1 MVNSKINLKNSKPI
15 IFGCL
20 FSMRVFFYVKIYAFL
35 SVSINHI
42 EYFKGKYGIFYTE
55 NILRK
60 GVQIL
65 QESAKE
71 DVKICRVSEN
81 IFCFWL
87 MEPVELELYI
97 QQLKEAFRK
106 KGEEE
111 NLPFSFS
118 IGAIYNNTIGK
129 ENIDALIDR
138 CGKMRLLNEKH
149 AEAEFSEGK
158 MKML

>member
-1 MVNSKINLKNSKPI
+1 
-15 IFGCL
+15 
-20 FSMRVFFYVKIYAFL
+20 MRVFFYVKIYAFL

-42 EYFKGKYGIFYTE
+42 EYFKGKYGILYTE

-71 DVKICRVSEN
+71 DVKIRRVSEN

-106 KGEEE
+106 KGYE
-111 NLPFSFS
+111 NSWNVCEFPGSVTGYS
-118 IGAIYNNTIGK
+118 GRYYQTSGYGVY
-129 ENIDALIDR
+129 IDVMWECNSKL
-138 CGKMRLLNEKH
+138 
-149 AEAEFSEGK
+149 
-158 MKML
+158 

>member
-1 MVNSKINLKNSKPI
+1 ML
-15 IFGCL
+15 
-20 FSMRVFFYVKIYAFL
+20 
-35 SVSINHI
+35 
-42 EYFKGKYGIFYTE
+42 YTE

-65 QESAKE
+65 KESTKE
-71 DVKICRVSEN
+71 DVKICRVSEI
-81 IFCFWL
+81 IFYFWL
-87 MEPVELELYI
+87 MKTVELEIYI

-111 NLPFSFS
+111 DLPFSFS

-129 ENIDALIDR
+129 ENIDELIDR
-138 CGKMRLLNEKH
+138 CGKMRLLDEKH
-149 AEAEFSEGK
+149 AEAEFIEGK

>member
-1 MVNSKINLKNSKPI
+1 MVNS

-20 FSMRVFFYVKIYAFL
+20 FSLWNRLFNMRVFFYVKIYAFL

-42 EYFKGKYGIFYTE
+42 EYFKGKYGILYTE

-87 MEPVELELYI
+87 MEPAELELYI

-118 IGAIYNNTIGK
+118 IGAIYNRK
-129 ENIDALIDR
+129 RKYWRIDWPVWKDAAFER
-138 CGKMRLLNEKH
+138 KACR
-149 AEAEFSEGK
+149 SRV
-158 MKML
+158 

>member
-1 MVNSKINLKNSKPI
+1 ML
-15 IFGCL
+15 
-20 FSMRVFFYVKIYAFL
+20 
-35 SVSINHI
+35 
-42 EYFKGKYGIFYTE
+42 YTE

-71 DVKICRVSEN
+71 DVKIRRVSEN

-129 ENIDALIDR
+129 ENIDELIDR
-138 CGKMRLLNEKH
+138 CGKMRLLDETH
-149 AEAEFSEGK
+149 AEAEFIEGK

>member
-1 MVNSKINLKNSKPI
+1 MI
-15 IFGCL
+15 
-20 FSMRVFFYVKIYAFL
+20 
-35 SVSINHI
+35 
-42 EYFKGKYGIFYTE
+42 YTE

-65 QESAKE
+65 QESTKE

-111 NLPFSFS
+111 DLPFSFS
-118 IGAIYNNTIGK
+118 NGIVI
-129 ENIDALIDR
+129 
-138 CGKMRLLNEKH
+138 
-149 AEAEFSEGK
+149 
-158 MKML
+158 

>member
-1 MVNSKINLKNSKPI
+1 
-15 IFGCL
+15 
-20 FSMRVFFYVKIYAFL
+20 MRVFFYVKIYAFL

-42 EYFKGKYGIFYTE
+42 EYFKGKCGMLYTE

-71 DVKICRVSEN
+71 DVKISRVSEN

-106 KGEEE
+106 RGGRE
-111 NLPFSFS
+111 S
-118 IGAIYNNTIGK
+118 AIFF
-129 ENIDALIDR
+129 LDR
-138 CGKMRLLNEKH
+138 CNIQ
-149 AEAEFSEGK
+149 
-158 MKML
+158 

>member
-1 MVNSKINLKNSKPI
+1 
-15 IFGCL
+15 
-20 FSMRVFFYVKIYAFL
+20 MRVFFYVKIYAFL

-42 EYFKGKYGIFYTE
+42 EYFKGKYGILYTE
-55 NILRK
+55 N
-60 GVQIL
+60 QIL

-129 ENIDALIDR
+129 ENIDELIDR

>member
-42 EYFKGKYGIFYTE
+42 EYFKGKYGMLYTE

-87 MEPVELELYI
+87 MEPVELEVYI

-106 KGEEE
+106 KRGGRE
-111 NLPFSFS
+111 S
-118 IGAIYNNTIGK
+118 AIFF
-129 ENIDALIDR
+129 LDR
-138 CGKMRLLNEKH
+138 CNIQ
-149 AEAEFSEGK
+149 
-158 MKML
+158 

>member
-1 MVNSKINLKNSKPI
+1 M
-15 IFGCL
+15 
-20 FSMRVFFYVKIYAFL
+20 FFYVKIYAFL
-35 SVSINHI
+35 SVIINHI
-42 EYFKGKYGIFYTE
+42 EYFKVKYGILYTE

-129 ENIDALIDR
+129 ENIDELIDR

>member
-1 MVNSKINLKNSKPI
+1 
-15 IFGCL
+15 
-20 FSMRVFFYVKIYAFL
+20 MRVFFYVKIYAFL

-42 EYFKGKYGIFYTE
+42 EYFKGKYGILYTE

-118 IGAIYNNTIGK
+118 IGAIYNNTIVQ
-129 ENIDALIDR
+129 R
-138 CGKMRLLNEKH
+138 CDVKR
-149 AEAEFSEGK
+149 
-158 MKML
+158 

>member
-1 MVNSKINLKNSKPI
+1 
-15 IFGCL
+15 
-20 FSMRVFFYVKIYAFL
+20 MRVFFYVKIYAFL

-42 EYFKGKYGIFYTE
+42 EYFKGKYGMLYTE

-65 QESAKE
+65 HESAKE

-87 MEPVELELYI
+87 MEPVELEVYI

-106 KGEEE
+106 KREEE

-129 ENIDALIDR
+129 ENIDELIDR
-138 CGKMRLLNEKH
+138 CGKMRFLDETH
-149 AEAEFSEGK
+149 AEAEFIEGK

>member
-1 MVNSKINLKNSKPI
+1 
-15 IFGCL
+15 
-20 FSMRVFFYVKIYAFL
+20 MRVFFYVKIYAFL

-42 EYFKGKYGIFYTE
+42 EYFKGKYGILYTE

-71 DVKICRVSEN
+71 DV
-81 IFCFWL
+81 
-87 MEPVELELYI
+87 PVELELYI

-111 NLPFSFS
+111 DLPFSSS

-129 ENIDALIDR
+129 ENIDELIDR

>member
-1 MVNSKINLKNSKPI
+1 ML
-15 IFGCL
+15 
-20 FSMRVFFYVKIYAFL
+20 
-35 SVSINHI
+35 
-42 EYFKGKYGIFYTE
+42 YTE

-60 GVQIL
+60 GVQIF
-65 QESAKE
+65 QKSTKE

-81 IFCFWL
+81 IFYFWL
-87 MEPVELELYI
+87 MESVELEIYI

-111 NLPFSFS
+111 NLPFSSS

-129 ENIDALIDR
+129 ENIDELIDR
-138 CGKMRLLNEKH
+138 CEKIRLLNEKH

>member
-1 MVNSKINLKNSKPI
+1 
-15 IFGCL
+15 
-20 FSMRVFFYVKIYAFL
+20 MRVFFYVKIYAFL

-42 EYFKGKYGIFYTE
+42 EYFKGKYGILYTE

-65 QESAKE
+65 QESAK
-71 DVKICRVSEN
+71 EN

-129 ENIDALIDR
+129 ENIDELIDR

>member
-1 MVNSKINLKNSKPI
+1 ML
-15 IFGCL
+15 
-20 FSMRVFFYVKIYAFL
+20 
-35 SVSINHI
+35 
-42 EYFKGKYGIFYTE
+42 YTE

-106 KGEEE
+106 KRGGRESVIF
-111 NLPFSFS
+111 L
-118 IGAIYNNTIGK
+118 
-129 ENIDALIDR
+129 LDR
-138 CGKMRLLNEKH
+138 CNIQ
-149 AEAEFSEGK
+149 
-158 MKML
+158 

>member
-1 MVNSKINLKNSKPI
+1 
-15 IFGCL
+15 
-20 FSMRVFFYVKIYAFL
+20 MRVFFYVKIYAFL

-42 EYFKGKYGIFYTE
+42 EYFKGKYGILYTE

-129 ENIDALIDR
+129 MKLLYKVIMEVKDVIHR
-138 CGKMRLLNEKH
+138 CRSRNVSSKTSGD
-149 AEAEFSEGK
+149 G
-158 MKML
+158 

>member
-1 MVNSKINLKNSKPI
+1 
-15 IFGCL
+15 
-20 FSMRVFFYVKIYAFL
+20 MRVFFYVKIYAFL
-35 SVSINHI
+35 SVSINYI
-42 EYFKGKYGIFYTE
+42 EYFKGKCGMLYTE

-65 QESAKE
+65 QESVKE

-111 NLPFSFS
+111 NLPFSSS

-129 ENIDALIDR
+129 ENIDELIDR

>member
-1 MVNSKINLKNSKPI
+1 ML
-15 IFGCL
+15 
-20 FSMRVFFYVKIYAFL
+20 
-35 SVSINHI
+35 
-42 EYFKGKYGIFYTE
+42 YTE

-65 QESAKE
+65 KESTKE

-81 IFCFWL
+81 IFYFWL
-87 MEPVELELYI
+87 MKPVELEINI

-129 ENIDALIDR
+129 ENIDELIDR
-138 CGKMRLLNEKH
+138 CGKMRLLDEKH
-149 AEAEFSEGK
+149 AEAEFIEGK

>member
-1 MVNSKINLKNSKPI
+1 
-15 IFGCL
+15 
-20 FSMRVFFYVKIYAFL
+20 MRVFFYVKIYAFL

-42 EYFKGKYGIFYTE
+42 EYFKGKYGILYTE

-129 ENIDALIDR
+129 ENIDELIDR

-149 AEAEFSEGK
+149 AEAEISDGK
-158 MKML
+158 KKK

>member
-1 MVNSKINLKNSKPI
+1 
-15 IFGCL
+15 
-20 FSMRVFFYVKIYAFL
+20 MRVFFYVKIYAFL

-42 EYFKGKYGIFYTE
+42 EYFKGKYGILYTE

-129 ENIDALIDR
+129 ENIDELIDR
-138 CGKMRLLNEKH
+138 CGNCLLYT
-149 AEAEFSEGK
+149 SPSPRD
-158 MKML
+158 

>member
-1 MVNSKINLKNSKPI
+1 
-15 IFGCL
+15 
-20 FSMRVFFYVKIYAFL
+20 MRVFFYVKIYTFL

-42 EYFKGKYGIFYTE
+42 EYFKGKYGILYTE

-71 DVKICRVSEN
+71 DVKICMVSEN

-129 ENIDALIDR
+129 ENIDELIDR